1 MHRRAARKQLRR
13 HPGPARYRKLA
24 IIVAVIAGI
33 VAVLFLAFLFVK
45 PFREALDNLYYEL
58 YSAFY
63 VEPAVDDVASVRR
76 NVAYCDTTS
85 RFQKL
90 DVYIPYNSTG
100 PVPAVVYIHGG
111 GWSVGDKIGAR
122 IRTQGA
128 EILRNKM
135 ALVSIN
141 YRLAPQ
147 ATYPAQNQ
155 DVACAIDYL
164 RENGQNLGID
174 TENIGLWGDSAGG
187 QLAAMAALDPQFKPF
202 IKGVV
207 EFYGTGDVWAQISH
221 KPKADKWA
229 VAYIGSANDK
239 AKAMR
244 ASAVNANMI
253 GAPPFLLFHGT
264 DDHVVPYNQSV
275 TFQERLQAAGVDAT
289 LRTVKHANHNFDAR
303 SRPTDEQI
311 MSELIAFFE
320 QRFRINADQQAPSG
334 QPPVDTGLGTE

>member
-1 MHRRAARKQLRR
+1 MHRHAHRTAHESSKRSAK
-13 HPGPARYRKLA
+13 YRKLTITA
-24 IIVAVIAGI
+24 AVAA
-33 VAVLFLAFLFVK
+33 AVCLAMLAAFLFVK

-76 NVAYCDTTS
+76 NVAYCDTSS

-122 IRTQGA
+122 IRTQGV

-155 DVACAIDYL
+155 DVACALDYI

-174 TENIGLWGDSAGG
+174 SENIGLWGDSAGG

-229 VAYIGSANDK
+229 VAYIGTANDK
-239 AKAMR
+239 AKAMQ
-244 ASAVNANMI
+244 ASPVNANLV

-275 TFQERLQAAGVDAT
+275 TFQQRLQAAGVDAT
-289 LRTVKHANHNFDAR
+289 LQTVKHANHNFDKD
-303 SRPTDEQI
+303 SRPTEDQI
-311 MSELIAFFE
+311 MSDLIAFF
-320 QRFRINADQQAPSG
+320 QKHFNTATSQ
-334 QPPVDTGLGTE
+334 